1 YSEHIKEK
9 MCPSCV
15 SKDHHM
21 IRRGF
26 WTGEEDE
33 RLKSFILLNDEE
45 GGWNWEDV
53 PRGAGLL
60 RCGKSCHDRWFNHLN
75 PNIRRGDFT
84 LEEDE
89 LIINLCRA
97 GSKWTNIGLLL
108 PGRTH
113 KDVMN
118 YCKTSYMRYK
128 MSNRGVD
135 PFANKRPRR
144 KSSTASSSASASKK
158 KNIIQEES
166 TSKIPKNQLD
176 GEKSGKLDLHLSL
189 KTPN

>member
-1 YSEHIKEK
+1 MIERAHSTADTQNISRKRCAHA
-9 MCPSCV
+9 SCV

-33 RLKSFILLNDEE
+33 RLKSFILLNGEE

-97 GSKWTNIGLLL
+97 GSK
-108 PGRTH
+108 
-113 KDVMN
+113 
-118 YCKTSYMRYK
+118 
-128 MSNRGVD
+128 
-135 PFANKRPRR
+135 
-144 KSSTASSSASASKK
+144 
-158 KNIIQEES
+158 
-166 TSKIPKNQLD
+166 
-176 GEKSGKLDLHLSL
+176 
-189 KTPN
+189 

>member
-1 YSEHIKEK
+1 

-33 RLKSFILLNDEE
+33 RLKSFILLNGEE

-60 RCGKSCHDRWFNHLN
+60 RCGKTCHDRWFNHLN
-75 PNIRRGDFT
+75 PTIRRGDFT

-135 PFANKRPRR
+135 PFANKRPRS